1 MAVEMRRLSDALGV
15 EVLGVDLSS
24 PLDDTTFEQVYDA
37 LLEDPLVLFRD
48 QDISIPQQIA
58 FAERFGE
65 VDMHTVPEDAHPE
78 YPQVLV
84 LSNVVED
91 GKLVGAPPSPDG
103 GAWHSD
109 YAYKRTPA
117 ALSVFYATVAPE
129 IHGDTMFANMYTAYE
144 ALSEPMKARVEGLK
158 WRSDRLKA
166 QQLLYP
172 DKVFSD
178 EERSHI
184 HDVAHPIVRTHPVSG
199 RKALYL
205 AMRRAS
211 LTRIDGLSEDESIS
225 LVEQLRDFATAS
237 RFVYSHHWRAGD
249 VMLWDN
255 RASIHRATP
264 WDQNK
269 YQRNAYR
276 VTIKGDE
283 PF

>member
-1 MAVEMRRLSDALGV
+1 MAVEIRRLSEAIGV
-15 EVLGVDLSS
+15 EALGVDLSL
-24 PLDDTTFEQVYDA
+24 PIEDATFERIHDA
-37 LLEDPLVLFRD
+37 LLQDAMVLFRD
-48 QDISIPQQIA
+48 QGITIPQQIA
-58 FAERFGE
+58 FAGRFGE
-65 VDMHTVPEDAHPE
+65 VDMHTVPEDAHPD

-91 GKLVGAPPSPDG
+91 GKLVGAPPAPDG

-109 YAYKRTPA
+109 LAYKRTPA

-129 IHGDTMFANMYTAYE
+129 THGDTMFANMYTAYE
-144 ALSEPMKARVEGLK
+144 ALPEPLKARVESLK

-184 HDVAHPIVRTHPVSG
+184 HDVAHPIVRTHPVTG

-211 LTRIDGLSEDESIS
+211 LTRIEGLSEEESVS
-225 LVEQLRDFATAS
+225 LVEQLRDFVTAS
-237 RFVYSHHWRAGD
+237 RFVYSHRWRAGD

-264 WDQNK
+264 WDQDK

-276 VTIKGDE
+276 VTVKGDE